1 MAANRVGSQ
10 TIFFE
15 RLPKLV
21 SAHTIV
27 GRNEGQ
33 GPYSDY
39 FDEILDDD
47 LLEQPTAEKAERQIL
62 EKAVEQALSKYGL
75 VPQDINYYV
84 SGDLLNQ
91 VISAVFSAR
100 SLAIPFLGIFS
111 ACGTF
116 AQGLGLGSI
125 LLQGGFADK
134 VLVATSSHYQTAERQ
149 YRYPVEPNIQNRPT
163 NQHTVTG
170 AGACVLSLEG
180 EGPKITHV
188 TFGKVTDMGL
198 KDPNDMGSAMAP
210 AAFDTLE
217 QHLKDLERSPDYY
230 DLILTGDLGR
240 QGFKMLKIVA
250 EKKGIAVGSNLQD
263 GGVLI
268 YGEDPKYGAGASG
281 AACSA
286 VMTLGYAL
294 SLLREGK
301 IQRFLLVGT
310 GALLNQL
317 TVQQGES
324 IPTIAHAVA
333 IEA

>member
-149 YRYPVEPNIQNRPT
+149 YRYPVELNIQHRPT
-163 NQHTVTG
+163 TQHTVTG
-170 AGACVLSLEG
+170 AGARVLSLEG
-180 EGPKITHV
+180 EVPKVSHV
-188 TFGKVTDMGL
+188 TCGKVTDMGL